1 MAKSKGKGQ
10 KQNNVFHVANSR
22 SIKAKNK
29 AKPVK
34 STLKKINVSNNDK
47 VSKVNKAFTELHKDV
62 AQLKK
67 MTASKA
73 KPSQISKPTPEAP
86 ADVDNAAD
94 LLSQL

>member
-1 MAKSKGKGQ
+1 MAKNKGKGQ

-22 SIKAKNK
+22 SLKAKNK

-62 AQLKK
+62 TQQRKR
-67 MTASKA
+67 TAPKA
-73 KPSQISKPTPEAP
+73 KPSQISKPMPQAP
-86 ADVDNAAD
+86 VDVENAAD
-94 LLSQL
+94 LLSLL

>member
-1 MAKSKGKGQ
+1 MAKSKGKLQ
-10 KQNNVFHVANSR
+10 KLSNVFHVTNGR
-22 SIKAKNK
+22 SIKSKSK

-47 VSKVNKAFTELHKDV
+47 VSKVNKAFTELHKGV

-73 KPSQISKPTPEAP
+73 KPNQISKPTPEA
-86 ADVDNAAD
+86 DVDNAAD
-94 LLSQL
+94 LFPQL